1 MNYLYVILIHYSFK
15 NDKFGHKLCEIYI
28 LVIIKIVPI
37 SILAY
42 IRPLAYVKCFYRP
55 YSVDPASTC
64 QRLLAVH
71 NLFPVREYLGILH
84 VVYSRPRPCNPLR
97 ILPDYIVINCGSL
110 HAVTL

>member
-1 MNYLYVILIHYSFK
+1 MINLDINCGS
-15 NDKFGHKLCEIYI
+15 EIYI

-97 ILPDYIVINCGSL
+97 TLPDYIVINCGSL